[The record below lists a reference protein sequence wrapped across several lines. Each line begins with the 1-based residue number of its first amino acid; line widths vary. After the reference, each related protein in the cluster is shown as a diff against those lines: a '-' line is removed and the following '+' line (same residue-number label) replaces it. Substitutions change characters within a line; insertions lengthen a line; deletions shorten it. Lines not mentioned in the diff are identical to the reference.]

1 MVVIKPQFYADI
13 SSGRSTQGKQGV
25 WRNKDQSG
33 GLMTKYPHIFSPGR
47 IGSLTTKNRV
57 KYAAT
62 ETNFPFGDGFVSDKE
77 VAYMEAQA
85 RGGAGIVTTQ
95 GAYPDPK
102 GEGKGFRGM
111 MAIYDDCFIP
121 GLARIAEAI
130 KRHGALSCL
139 QILHCGREGGVDL
152 GYCLMPSVVPQKLSY
167 FKPPREIT
175 RQEIRASVEEHVRA
189 ARRAK
194 EAGYDMIEI
203 SGIVGYLISSFIS
216 RYTNKRTD
224 EYGGD
229 IQDRCRLMTRI
240 LQGIK
245 AEVGA
250 MPVGIRLCGLELLD
264 DRGGNTL
271 EESVES
277 FKLAEEAGADYV
289 SVTIGWH
296 ESSISVITRDVPM
309 GHWLYVAKEVKKAV
323 NIPVMMAFRQFLPY
337 IPEQALVDGAIDFW
351 EACRPMIA
359 DPELPRKAAEGRED
373 EITPCIACNVCFSRL
388 YYHQP
393 IMCSVRPTVGHEGDE
408 QWGYYG
414 FPAAAKTKKVIVVGG
429 GPAGLQYAA
438 VAARRGHQVTL
449 YEQETVLGGSINLA
463 SRVDEGA
470 IELQRP
476 IRTLEGECRRGSVTI
491 HTGVTVT
498 EGLLTEQ
505 DFDVIVFATGATSK
519 SLSFFPSCKVLTPRD
534 VIGKGERPAYRT
546 TILGGNGAGLAVA
559 VFLLRNG
566 DYDLTII
573 EESGKLGRD
582 VNPFYLWQYIR
593 LLKERKVKIM
603 TRSKLVAM
611 DENRLILTGAGA
623 DARVEA
629 DCMIVA
635 LQDPDTQWLTS
646 PAISGKETYVIGD
659 AKKPRRLNNAIHDG
673 YRLGMVI

>member
-1 MVVIKPQFYADI
+1 
-13 SSGRSTQGKQGV
+13 
-25 WRNKDQSG
+25 
-33 GLMTKYPHIFSPGR
+33 MTKYPHIFSPGH
-47 IGSLTTKNRV
+47 IGSLVTKNRV

-111 MAIYDDCFIP
+111 MAIYDDRFIP

-130 KRHGALSCL
+130 RRHEALSCL

-152 GYCLMPSVVPQKLSY
+152 DYCLMPSVVSQKLSY

-175 RQEIRASVEEHVRA
+175 RQEIRTSVEEHISA

-203 SGIVGYLISSFIS
+203 SGIVGYLISTFIS
-216 RYTNKRTD
+216 RYTNKRSD

-229 IQDRCRLMTRI
+229 IQNRCRLMTEI

-271 EESVES
+271 EESIES
-277 FKLAEEAGADYV
+277 FKLAEKAGADYV

-323 NIPVMMAFRQFLPY
+323 NIPVMMAFRQFLPH
-337 IPEQALVDGAIDFW
+337 IPEQALADGAIDFW

-414 FPAAAKTKKVIVVGG
+414 FPKAAKTKKVIVVGG
-429 GPAGLQYAA
+429 GPAGLQCAA
-438 VAARRGHQVTL
+438 VAARRGHQVAL
-449 YEQETVLGGSINLA
+449 YEQEAILGGSINLA

-476 IRTLEGECRRGSVTI
+476 IRTLEGECRRGGVKI
-491 HTGVTVT
+491 HTGFAVT
-498 EGLLTEQ
+498 EDLLTRE
-505 DFDVIVFATGATSK
+505 DFDTIVFATGATSR
-519 SLSFFPSCKVLTPRD
+519 SLSFTSPFTPLTPGD
-534 VIGKGERPAYRT
+534 VIGKGERPAYKT

-559 VFLLRNG
+559 VFLVRNG

-593 LLKERKVKIM
+593 LLKERRVKII
-603 TRSKLVAM
+603 TRSKLIGI
-611 DENRLILTGAGA
+611 DGSKLILAGA
-623 DARVEA
+623 TTDKSLET
-629 DCMIVA
+629 DGIIMA
-635 LQDPDTQWLTS
+635 LQDPNTQSLAS
-646 PAISGKETYVIGD
+646 PVISSKEIHVIGD